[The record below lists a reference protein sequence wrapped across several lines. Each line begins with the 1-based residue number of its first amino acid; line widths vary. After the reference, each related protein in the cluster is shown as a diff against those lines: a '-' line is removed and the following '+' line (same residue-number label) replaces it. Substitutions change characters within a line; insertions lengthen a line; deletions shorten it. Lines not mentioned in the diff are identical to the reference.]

1 MSRHKPAKR
10 TPKPASDPDRALR
23 EWVFE
28 LLANPEIAGGIA
40 IKNMQ
45 MQFDWV
51 KSGTVPG
58 GAEVIR
64 VERKSA

>member
-1 MSRHKPAKR
+1 MTKRKPR
-10 TPKPASDPDRALR
+10 KPVRDRDRELR

-45 MQFDWV
+45 MQFEWV